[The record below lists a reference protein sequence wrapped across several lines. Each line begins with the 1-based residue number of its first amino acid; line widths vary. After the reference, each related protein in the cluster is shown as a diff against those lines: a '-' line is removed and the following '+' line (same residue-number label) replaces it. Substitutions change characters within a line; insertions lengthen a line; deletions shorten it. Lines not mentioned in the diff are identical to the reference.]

1 MYIYSYIYICVCM
14 CACVW
19 RGEGEGGKCL
29 YTACS
34 SPYLYIVYIQV
45 LMNLK
50 IFCSR
55 ALLKVLATF

>member
-1 MYIYSYIYICVCM
+1 MCVCM

>member
-1 MYIYSYIYICVCM
+1 MCVCM

-34 SPYLYIVYIQV
+34 SPYLYIVYTSFNEFENI
-45 LMNLK
+45 LFK
-50 IFCSR
+50 SF
-55 ALLKVLATF
+55 A